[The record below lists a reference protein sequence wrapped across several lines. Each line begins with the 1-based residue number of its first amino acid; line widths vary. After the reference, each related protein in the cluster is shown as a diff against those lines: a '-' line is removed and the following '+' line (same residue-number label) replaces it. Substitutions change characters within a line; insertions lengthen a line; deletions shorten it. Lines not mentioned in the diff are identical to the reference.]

1 MPLDKSG
8 SKKSVGKN
16 IEAEISAGKP
26 KRQAIAIALDV
37 KRRAKMADGGNV
49 RLPGASYNTK
59 LNPLDEMAYRQWV
72 QDNHV
77 PTNPDATTPQDYD
90 MRGFYQ
96 GLQQQNPRA
105 QSAVDP
111 NDNQL
116 HYPDYWKTP
125 LHNTF
130 SNESQW
136 AAPNSPSWTDDDK
149 LVSPNGRVLFDD
161 RNHPS
166 EAQQLLATPRA
177 DGGKVPIPGVPSNT
191 PNATNFA
198 GYIHGTSGGRT
209 DNKPMKVAPGSYVIP
224 SDILSGLG
232 QGNSHAGAAALQ
244 RMFKMGPHAKTLGES
259 GKFADGGMP
268 GEGVPI
274 VAASGE
280 MVVDPETV
288 ARIGKGDMD
297 VGHKTLDAM
306 VAHVRKSTI
315 KKLRKLP
322 PPKRS

>member
-8 SKKSVGKN
+8 SKESVGKN
-16 IEAEISAGKP
+16 IKAERKAGKS
-26 KRQAIAIALDV
+26 KDQSLAIALEV
-37 KRRAKMADGGNV
+37 QRRAKMAKGG
-49 RLPGASYNTK
+49 
-59 LNPLDEMAYRQWV
+59 D
-72 QDNHV
+72 
-77 PTNPDATTPQDYD
+77 
-90 MRGFYQ
+90 
-96 GLQQQNPRA
+96 
-105 QSAVDP
+105 
-111 NDNQL
+111 
-116 HYPDYWKTP
+116 
-125 LHNTF
+125 
-130 SNESQW
+130 
-136 AAPNSPSWTDDDK
+136 
-149 LVSPNGRVLFDD
+149 
-161 RNHPS
+161 
-166 EAQQLLATPRA
+166 
-177 DGGKVPIPGVPSNT
+177 VPIPGVPSNT

-280 MVVDPETV
+280 MVIDPETV
-288 ARIGKGDMD
+288 ASIGNGDQE
-297 VGHKTLDAM
+297 VGHKILDKM
-306 VAHVRKSTI
+306 VEHVRKSTI
-315 KKLRKLP
+315 AKLKKLP